1 MEEEDIN
8 KSEEI
13 NDVEEKVQEE
23 EQIDQPEPIE
33 RIKPVEDK
41 PTPKAK
47 AKPKG
52 HRPPKGDKPMV
63 LNEKVKC
70 PECNKTM
77 TKHCLE
83 YTHKCRAKV
92 NSQLVIEDVKP
103 TEPIIPKSNNNE
115 AKHDLREVN
124 VEDIVH
130 N

>member
-13 NDVEEKVQEE
+13 NDVEGKIQEE
-23 EQIDQPEPIE
+23 EQIDKPEPIE
-33 RIKPVEDK
+33 PVEDK

-83 YTHKCRAKV
+83 YTHKCRAKA
-92 NSQLVIEDVKP
+92 NTQLVIEDVKP
-103 TEPIIPKSNNNE
+103 TEPTSTQSIINE
-115 AKHDLREVN
+115 AKHDLR
-124 VEDIVH
+124 
-130 N
+130 